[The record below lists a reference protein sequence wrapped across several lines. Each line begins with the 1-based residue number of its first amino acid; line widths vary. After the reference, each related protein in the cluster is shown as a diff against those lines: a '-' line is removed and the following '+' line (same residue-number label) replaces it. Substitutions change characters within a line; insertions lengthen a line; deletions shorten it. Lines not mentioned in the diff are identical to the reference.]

1 LHPEDNS
8 VIVTLVFVFISARE
22 AQGFV
27 LEKGSF
33 RMDKKGIATYLVIT
47 IALSFAVQWVVL
59 SLPKLSLLHLL
70 LFAIPAIAAWA
81 AGRISPGSETIS
93 GILWPVPI
101 VRALRISCAIYLF
114 FAVVF
119 LAGVIAGFTKPDW
132 SIGELL
138 ARLPAYNDI
147 RVPEHVKPVLPLAF
161 LLLSFIIMFVIA
173 PTVYAVLLLG
183 VAYGWC
189 GYLLP
194 RLMPLGRWTAYG
206 LAGLAAGI
214 STLPLSLRGGAG
226 AAHAFQW
233 LAYAVAVSAMV
244 GEVWRR
250 SENLGLTAVCA
261 GCVYCH
267 ATQLW
272 NALFPAN
279 ATVFPWG
286 GTTGILFT
294 LAWAIVA
301 LAPDEVFGP
310 LESSRTSPAVP
321 INEADA
327 AG

>member
-1 LHPEDNS
+1 
-8 VIVTLVFVFISARE
+8 
-22 AQGFV
+22 
-27 LEKGSF
+27 
-33 RMDKKGIATYLVIT
+33 MDKKGIVAYLLIT
-47 IALSFAVQWVVL
+47 LILSFAIQLLVL
-59 SLPKLSLLHLL
+59 KVPKASLSHLL
-70 LFAIPAIAAWA
+70 LFAIPAFAAWA
-81 AGRISPGSETIS
+81 AGRISPASETAP
-93 GILWPVPI
+93 GILWPVPF
-101 VRALRISCAIYLF
+101 VRALRISCAIYLC

-119 LAGVIAGFTKPDW
+119 TIGAIAGFAKPDW

-138 ARLPAYNDI
+138 MRLPAYNDI
-147 RVPEHVKPVLPLAF
+147 RVPEHVKPMLPMAF
-161 LLLSFIIMFVIA
+161 LLLSFAIMFVIA

-194 RLMPLGRWTAYG
+194 RLMPLGRWIAYG

-214 STLPLSLRGGAG
+214 SILPLSLRGGAD
-226 AAHAFQW
+226 AAHAFQL
-233 LAYAVAVSAMV
+233 LAYAIAVSAMV

-250 SENLGLTAVCA
+250 SGHLGLTAVCA

-286 GTTGILFT
+286 GTTGILFA

-310 LESSRTSPAVP
+310 LEPSRTPSAIP
-321 INEADA
+321 INQTDA

>member
-1 LHPEDNS
+1 
-8 VIVTLVFVFISARE
+8 
-22 AQGFV
+22 
-27 LEKGSF
+27 
-33 RMDKKGIATYLVIT
+33 MDKKGIAAYLAIVI
-47 IALSFAVQWVVL
+47 ILSFAVQFLVL
-59 SLPKLSLLHLL
+59 SVPKVSLLHLL
-70 LFAIPAIAAWA
+70 LFAIPAFAAWA
-81 AGRISPGSETIS
+81 AGRISPRSEMAS
-93 GILWPVPI
+93 GILWPVPL

-114 FAVVF
+114 FAIVF
-119 LAGVIAGFTKPDW
+119 LVATIAGFAKPDW

-138 ARLPAYNDI
+138 VGLPAYNDI
-147 RVPEHVKPVLPLAF
+147 RVPEHVRPMLPMAF
-161 LLLSFIIMFVIA
+161 LLLSFAIMFVIA

-183 VAYGWC
+183 AAYGWC

-214 STLPLSLRGGAG
+214 SILPLSLRGGGG
-226 AAHAFQW
+226 AAHGFQW

-250 SENLGLTAVCA
+250 SGNLGLTAVCA
-261 GCVYCH
+261 GCVFCH

-310 LESSRTSPAVP
+310 LEPLQPKPAASLNETS
-321 INEADA
+321 A
-327 AG
+327 AE